1 MSVRPSFSNSS
12 EIKMVCHRLEQAR
25 AIVITMPPG
34 GDVPQ
39 EWKYATNMALHKK
52 SRTGGRNYRSVMLVA
67 HAGKA
72 LLVVTA
78 REMPANRRISCQKSS
93 AASNRSGQRSMQ
105 SPCSGDFTNWREKT
119 TILTFASPTS
129 SKRTVQ

>member
-39 EWKYATNMALHKK
+39 EWKYAKNMFFHKNN
-52 SRTGGRNYRSVMLVA
+52 RTGGGNCRSMMLVA

-72 LLVVTA
+72 LLEVTA
-78 REMPANRRISCQKSS
+78 PEMSANRRISCQRSS
-93 AASNRSGQRSMQ
+93 AASDRSVQRSM
-105 SPCSGDFTNWREKT
+105 
-119 TILTFASPTS
+119 
-129 SKRTVQ
+129 